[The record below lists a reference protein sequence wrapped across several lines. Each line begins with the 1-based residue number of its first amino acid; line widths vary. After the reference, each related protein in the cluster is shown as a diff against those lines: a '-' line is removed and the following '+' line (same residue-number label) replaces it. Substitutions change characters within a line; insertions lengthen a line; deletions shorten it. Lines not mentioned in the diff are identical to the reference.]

1 MPDFV
6 IQDWRLEADDGDQ
19 APPHVHHAGDEGFVC
34 LDGDLE
40 VTIDGTRTSVP
51 PGGFVLVSR
60 GRVHTFASHGGGHV
74 LAVMSPEIADL
85 IDGLH
90 ADLDDEQR
98 LTLWERCHSSLVE
111 G

>member
-6 IQDWRLEADDGDQ
+6 IQDWTLEPYDGDQ
-19 APPHVHHAGDEGFVC
+19 APPHIHHAGEEAFIC

-40 VTIDGTRTSVP
+40 VMVDGDRATVP
-51 PGGFVLVSR
+51 PGGFALVPR
-60 GRVHTFASHGGGHV
+60 GKAHTFASRSGGHV
-74 LAVMSPEIADL
+74 LAIMSPAIADL

-98 LTLWERCHSSLVE
+98 ARLWERCHSSIAD